1 MKIFNKKQISD
12 SKHTSLTIKISISYT
27 LFLLLCLIL
36 SVCLYNAAL
45 SNSKEGFWHQNKS
58 VFQSSVHLLDN
69 NFSIMDSYCRQ
80 LTQTS
85 DFVHLSIMNNNQHKK
100 FYMTAMKLKNNLPS
114 HLYSY
119 SSLPIN
125 SYFIYLRNSQYVLSV
140 NAFESESLYY
150 VGRFQYPK
158 DYQSQWHSS
167 IYADNQTGTM
177 YSLSDYIAT
186 GDDDA
191 YLYLVDMDQL
201 TYKDIPA
208 TAGFHISFTKM
219 KRLFAAN
226 PLGENGFILATDSSD
241 QPAFFL
247 SDASSISENSK
258 KYYEYPN
265 LEQTLTSLE
274 YTNNYANITLN
285 EVAMHITRFTSE
297 QNDWVYYLVQPDS
310 LCITSFSNYSSYF
323 ILFLVV
329 AVTLGLLLVIALVKN
344 NMRPIHQLD
353 SELKEVISD
362 RDQLQEVVDSTKPII
377 CDTYIRQLM
386 QGSVVA
392 QSEFDYIRQF
402 LHLDDQKY
410 HYYVLYSIIYDNIE
424 ASDEQSDEQSSF
436 SAETSLLTNTDAEI
450 REKIT
455 AAMFKYFSF
464 DSTLY
469 VYMPE
474 NRVFAVLLPF
484 ADTADDVMISIQDK
498 VLKLHEELMQ
508 KHSIWL
514 YAGIG
519 RASDSLAN
527 VWESFQQ
534 AKEAS
539 GYTGKNYIFLPY
551 EMIKKDSHVYYY
563 PQELSSKLIHFI
575 SSGNKPQ
582 IMELFNLIHQ
592 ENIEERSLPLHLLK
606 FLLSDIRNTLL
617 KARFSIT
624 ATEQNQAALQA
635 LDTSFMEEHLT
646 FRSCEDIALSLCE
659 IFSHKAEENNLI
671 DTIVSYIKEK
681 YQDPSICLSK
691 ISDEFNISESYFSHM
706 FKENMGL
713 NFSVYLENMRLNE
726 AASLMQQTDV
736 NLSEIYLKVGYNNV
750 TSFRRA
756 FKKKFGITPSEMKNN

>member
-1 MKIFNKKQISD
+1 MKIFSQKTLSD
-12 SKHTSLTIKISISYT
+12 SKHTSLTIKITISYT
-27 LFLLLCLIL
+27 IFLLLCLIL

-45 SNSKEGFWHQNKS
+45 SNSKEGFWHQNES
-58 VFQSSVHLLDN
+58 VFQSSIHLLDN

-85 DFVHLSIMNNNQHKK
+85 DFVHLSRMKNNEHKN
-100 FYMTAMKLKNNLPS
+100 FYMTAMRLKNNLPS

-140 NAFESESLYY
+140 NAFESENLYY
-150 VGRFQYPK
+150 VGRFQYPV
-158 DYQSQWHSS
+158 DYQSHWHDS

-186 GDDDA
+186 GEDDA
-191 YLYLVDMDQL
+191 FLYLVDMDHL

-208 TAGFHISFTKM
+208 TAGFHISYTKM
-219 KRLFAAN
+219 KKLFAAN
-226 PLGENGFILATDSSD
+226 PLAETGFIMAMDHSN

-247 SDASSISENSK
+247 SDTASISENAQRFS
-258 KYYEYPN
+258 EN
-265 LEQTLTSLE
+265 TELEQTLSSLSFA
-274 YTNNYANITLN
+274 NNYAHFNMDGTL
-285 EVAMHITRFTSE
+285 MHVTRFTSE

-310 LCITSFSNYSSYF
+310 LCITSFSHYSSFF

-329 AVTLGLLLVIALVKN
+329 AVALGLLLVVSLVKN

-353 SELKEVISD
+353 SELKEAISD
-362 RDQLQEVVDSTKPII
+362 RDQLQEVVESTKPII

-386 QGSVVA
+386 QGSVVSK
-392 QSEFDYIRQF
+392 SEFEYIRQF
-402 LHLDDQKY
+402 LHLNEKEY
-410 HYYVLYSIIYDNIE
+410 HYFVLYGIIYDNID
-424 ASDEQSDEQSSF
+424 ASEEQV
-436 SAETSLLTNTDAEI
+436 SAETSLLTSSDTEI
-450 REKIT
+450 RENIT

-469 VYMPE
+469 IYSPE

-484 ADTADDVMISIQDK
+484 DESADTAMISIQEK
-498 VLKLHEELMQ
+498 VLKLHEDLLQ
-508 KHSIWL
+508 QHSIWF

-519 RASDSLAN
+519 RSCDSLAN

-575 SSGNKPQ
+575 TSGNKPQ

-592 ENIEERSLPLHLLK
+592 ENIEDRSLPLHLLK

-617 KARFSIT
+617 KARFSIN
-624 ATEQNQAALQA
+624 APNEQNQSALQA
-635 LDTSFMEEHLT
+635 LDIRFMEEHLT
-646 FRSCEDIALSLCE
+646 FRSCEDIALALCE
-659 IFSHKAEENNLI
+659 IFNHKAEENNLI
-671 DTIVSYIKEK
+671 DTIVEYIKQNF
-681 YQDPSICLSK
+681 QDPSICLSK

-706 FKENMGL
+706 FKESMGV

-726 AASLMQQTDV
+726 AANLMQQKDI
-736 NLSEIYLKVGYNNV
+736 NLGEVYLKVGYNNV